1 MRSISTVVITYNEED
16 NIARCLESVALFS
29 DEILVVDSHSTDRTV
44 EIARD
49 LGARIIQRDWPGYD
63 KQRQFAIDN
72 AKHEWV
78 FSIDADEEVSAE
90 LCTEIQALDFAQD
103 GYEMPRPVWYLNRW
117 IRHGVWYPGYILRL
131 FRRDKAHVSDDP
143 VHESVV
149 VSGRTARLRG
159 DLLHYSYRDLEHHLD
174 KINDFT
180 SVSAREMAARRRRA
194 TVLRMALYPYLE
206 FFRTY
211 IIKRGFL
218 DGFAGFQVSLLH
230 AYYVFLKWAKLREIG
245 MRPRGVVG
253 PRSDIEESSDRRAE
267 AKR

>member
-1 MRSISTVVITYNEED
+1 MLSISTVVITYNEEE
-16 NIARCLESVALFS
+16 NIARCLKSVARFS

-44 EIARD
+44 EIARE

-63 KQRQFAIDN
+63 KQRQFAINN

-78 FSIDADEEVSAE
+78 FSIDADEEISTR
-90 LCTEIQALDFAQD
+90 LCDEIQKLDFAHD

-117 IRHGVWYPGYILRL
+117 IKHGVWYPGYILRL
-131 FRRDKAHVSDDP
+131 FRKECARVSENP
-143 VHESVV
+143 VHESVI

-174 KINDFT
+174 KMNDFT
-180 SVSAREMAARRRRA
+180 SISAQEMAARRKRA
-194 TVLRMALYPYLE
+194 GVLRILLYPYLE
-206 FFRTY
+206 FFKTY
-211 IIKRGFL
+211 VIKRGFL

-230 AYYVFLKWAKLREIG
+230 AYYVFLKYAKLREIA
-245 MRPRGVVG
+245 MQPTDVTRPD
-253 PRSDIEESSDRRAE
+253 PNAAKSSDRPMG